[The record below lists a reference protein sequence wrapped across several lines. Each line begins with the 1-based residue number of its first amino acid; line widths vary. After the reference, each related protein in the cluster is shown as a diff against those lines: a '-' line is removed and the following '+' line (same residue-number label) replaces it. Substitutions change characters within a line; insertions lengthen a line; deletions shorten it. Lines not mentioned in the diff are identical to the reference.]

1 MVCFDRVRPCP
12 EAVTRLSEDVTVTS
26 GQQGFADSFISVCVP
41 LLSSSEIFSQQ
52 QQGTL
57 VVTGALKV

>member
-41 LLSSSEIFSQQ
+41 LLSSLEIFSQQ